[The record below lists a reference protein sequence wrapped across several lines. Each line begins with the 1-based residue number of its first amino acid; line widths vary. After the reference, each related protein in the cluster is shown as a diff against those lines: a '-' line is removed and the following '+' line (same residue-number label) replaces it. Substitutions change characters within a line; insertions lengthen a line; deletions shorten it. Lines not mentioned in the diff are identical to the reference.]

1 MSKAKP
7 CLKCGKSTPYE
18 GAEPEACAHCGAI
31 YRKVE
36 EALRNG
42 PISRPM
48 DSVTLPPARPRYA
61 TLDHVEFA
69 HVMRA
74 ESIYPTFRAV
84 VNILYWVGVVLAVL
98 SLISG
103 IWITLRTH
111 SGPGPALGGLL
122 AAVLIY
128 IVFRVTKEM
137 SLMLADLSDATLRT
151 AAHKEAAGA
160 RQFSVRAN

>member
-1 MSKAKP
+1 MSKTKP
-7 CLKCGKSTPYE
+7 CLKCGKSTPYD

-48 DSVTLPPARPRYA
+48 GSATLPPAKPRYA
-61 TLDHVEFA
+61 PLDHIEFA
-69 HVMRA
+69 RVMRA
-74 ESIYPTFRAV
+74 ESIYPTFRAAV
-84 VNILYWVGVVLAVL
+84 HIIYWVGIVLAML
-98 SLISG
+98 SVVSGFWIS
-103 IWITLRTH
+103 LRSP
-111 SGPGPALGGLL
+111 SGPGPAMGGLL

-128 IVFRVTKEM
+128 VAFRVTKEM
-137 SLMLADLSDATLRT
+137 SLMLADLSDATVRT

-160 RQFSVRAN
+160 R